1 MSDRYTAA
9 NWYWVV
15 DGNTTQVYSSATAAY
30 VPLSDATYVGWLANG
45 NIPTAIDT
53 EASLQDVLAQQ
64 YPAGWPQTII
74 QQAAAALDAPFCII
88 STTLGLSATPTY
100 PNGIPFKING
110 NTQGHINSELNAI
123 MLSATDSVFADGS
136 TSINW
141 PDATTNPPPTNLHT
155 WTVAEFTYFA
165 KLIGVYV
172 SALYKVENGTL
183 TTLPLPYVSDVPPP
197 TPTPIPT
204 TTPSP

>member
-110 NTQGHINSELNAI
+110 NTQGHINFNPSYRINL
-123 MLSATDSVFADGS
+123 LSVVLVVFFFAQFEIILSFLIVCFFLFFSVFFIVCVELS
-136 TSINW
+136 TFLS
-141 PDATTNPPPTNLHT
+141 
-155 WTVAEFTYFA
+155 E
-165 KLIGVYV
+165 
-172 SALYKVENGTL
+172 
-183 TTLPLPYVSDVPPP
+183 
-197 TPTPIPT
+197 
-204 TTPSP
+204 